1 MTAADVSRTRRLAAV
16 RKDKG
21 LFFTIFSLLFLLYV
35 ANLLTSQTSKE
46 REKEEAEDRE
56 MAGYEHMKKK
66 ASREYDEK
74 LKHIHPIL
82 ELIKSSSLAD
92 DFPPLLEMATS
103 LNRFYE
109 RSKIMF
115 DRQKDCF
122 AANTKVNEKEL
133 EELQNILNIL
143 DEFL

>member
-1 MTAADVSRTRRLAAV
+1 
-16 RKDKG
+16 
-21 LFFTIFSLLFLLYV
+21 
-35 ANLLTSQTSKE
+35 
-46 REKEEAEDRE
+46 
-56 MAGYEHMKKK
+56 MKKK

-92 DFPPLLEMATS
+92 DFPPLLEMAKS

-109 RSKIMF
+109 RSKIML
-115 DRQKDCF
+115 DRQRDCF